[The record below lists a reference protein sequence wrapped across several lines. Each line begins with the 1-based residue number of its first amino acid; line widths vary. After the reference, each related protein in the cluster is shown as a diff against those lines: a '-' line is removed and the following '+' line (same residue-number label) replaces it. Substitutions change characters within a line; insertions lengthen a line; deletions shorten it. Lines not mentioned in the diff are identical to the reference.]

1 MRRVRDL
8 ALPLAPQRA
17 FRLRSPQRL
26 HAAKLHTLQVNIG
39 LRCNLACSHCH
50 VDSSPQRIG
59 DSENMSAATAD
70 RLLAWIA
77 EHPQITTID
86 FTGGSPEMNPQ
97 FRRLVRELHGM
108 KRRMID
114 RCNPTLIPH
123 VDRRTGEAYDWVP
136 AFLAEHRVEVTA
148 SLPCY
153 LPDNV
158 EKQRGRG
165 AYNASIDGLQRL
177 NAAGYGSDPH
187 LPLNLVFNPVGP
199 GLPPPQET
207 LEADYKR
214 HLLEAFGIRFTRLLT
229 ITNMPIKRFRR
240 DLERS
245 GRLEPY
251 LDLLADAYNPQTL
264 DGLMCRHQIHVD
276 SQGDLSDCDFNRALS
291 MDALTTSGRRTRKL
305 WDHTLTEL
313 EHRPV
318 HTADHCYAC
327 TAGAGSSC
335 GGALV

>member
-1 MRRVRDL
+1 MPTARDV
-8 ALPLAPQRA
+8 ALPLAPDAAFQR
-17 FRLRSPQRL
+17 RSAQRL
-26 HAAKLHTLQVNIG
+26 TAAAIDTLQVNIG

-50 VDSSPQRIG
+50 VDSSPQRVR
-59 DSENMSAATAD
+59 DTENMTAETAD
-70 RLLAWIA
+70 RLLVWL
-77 EHPQITTID
+77 ERYPQIGTVD
-86 FTGGSPEMNPQ
+86 FTGGSPEMNPN
-97 FRRLVRELHGM
+97 FKRLVIAVRGM
-108 KRRMID
+108 GRRVID
-114 RCNPTLIPH
+114 RCNPTIIPH

-136 AFLAEHRVEVTA
+136 AFLAEHCVEVTA

-165 AYNASIDGLQRL
+165 AYDASIDGLQRL
-177 NAAGYGSDPH
+177 NAAGYGSDPQ

-199 GLPPPQET
+199 SLPPPQAS
-207 LEADYKR
+207 LEADYR
-214 HLLEAFGIRFTRLLT
+214 RYLRDAFGVRFTRLLT

-245 GRLEPY
+245 GRLGNY
-251 LDLLADAYNPQTL
+251 LDTLVAAYNPDTL
-264 DGLMCRHQIHVD
+264 DGLMCRNQIHVD
-276 SQGDLSDCDFNRALS
+276 SQGNLSDCDFNRALD
-291 MDALTTSGRRTRKL
+291 MDALTSGGRRTCKL
-305 WDHTLTEL
+305 WDHALSDL
-313 EHRPV
+313 EHRPI